1 MAPVVG
7 GGGGKGQRQL
17 PDRLLV
23 RERSDPDVK
32 IEFVDGG
39 DYYEPAYPR
48 PAPAPAAERPSSS
61 SSSSTLGAGGAG
73 EGKVKVWVEDQ
84 FSAPQAPV
92 YTAAAVA
99 APAASRAGLSLAKD
113 AAVLAAGSSGA
124 ASAGSP
130 AGGASLSE
138 GAGGAVATET
148 WLESRGGSR
157 LQKRPLKSN
166 IVSWHGGAVDRAREV
181 APAGAAAPAAAAVV
195 APPARVVE
203 FTTLAGRVLAYPVE
217 QPASRSPL
225 PSPVDSGGEE
235 EKEDEEAP
243 AAEDFLY
250 GEEEEEDEEAPAAED
265 FLYGEEEEED
275 SARFGELAGLQV
287 GAQS

>member
-48 PAPAPAAERPSSS
+48 PDPAPAAERPS

-250 GEEEEEDEEAPAAED
+250 GEEEE
-265 FLYGEEEEED
+265 D